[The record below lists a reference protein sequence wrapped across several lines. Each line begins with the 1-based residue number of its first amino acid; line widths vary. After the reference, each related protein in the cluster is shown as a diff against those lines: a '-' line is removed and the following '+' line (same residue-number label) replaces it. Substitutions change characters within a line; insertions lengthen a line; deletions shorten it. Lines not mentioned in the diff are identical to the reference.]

1 MHHRAFRLCSELTR
15 LVGLGPRTQFKSCL
29 TMAGLNL
36 TAEELEVLAVGYANP
51 EDPTLRVHYTC
62 VPIRSVPPPPH
73 SHSLVESTERGG
85 TTDDAT
91 RCSSHGKNCRWVLP
105 LTA

>member
-1 MHHRAFRLCSELTR
+1 
-15 LVGLGPRTQFKSCL
+15 
-29 TMAGLNL
+29 MAGLNL

-62 VPIRSVPPPPH
+62 VPIRSMPPPPPL
-73 SHSLVESTERGG
+73 SHTSPVKSTERGG

-91 RCSSHGKNCRWVLP
+91 RDAVP
-105 LTA
+105 TARAVFEGGHWLHSACIHASELHSDP